1 MDWFSLFKRDRPHAS
16 VSMTLEF
23 FFRRDEFPA
32 QLRDEEIAQF
42 LERRITTPVEG
53 TTIDNYVYGIAC
65 VLALSL
71 PDPVLRVLR
80 SKPDDRGSLSV
91 LDAFL
96 VHGYDSHH
104 LSTVIFQFF
113 NIYRTEP
120 DGFDNPEDTLQ
131 AISDA
136 VDQILADGIYR
147 ALYFAWQISKD
158 RVEHHF
164 RESQVDAPADMP
176 SDGLGGLFSPPFL
189 SGIAEEDA
197 EAAASAFSPGY
208 ARSRWSLKAAQDDVE
223 QAYAPLTFKDAIAA
237 RGSEGFLIGLC
248 ACVGA
253 LVLLINAL
261 TSGGLS
267 LIANAHAQTATGAP
281 SHEFT
286 PPVGLPLSVWVPMVI
301 GFYLF
306 LLAVLVV
313 FLYKGYLASPKS
325 EKAAAFIDRFG
336 TLALGVLPGKVTGF

>member
-1 MDWFSLFKRDRPHAS
+1 MDETSLTAQLRSRKWRHLPLAPYWYLAASHKSDAREKRTASLKLPSGSRSCQKSKKRLRDVDWFSLSKRDRPHAS
-16 VSMTLEF
+16 VSMALEF

-65 VLALSL
+65 VLALSF

-147 ALYFAWQISKD
+147 ALYFAW
-158 RVEHHF
+158 
-164 RESQVDAPADMP
+164 
-176 SDGLGGLFSPPFL
+176 
-189 SGIAEEDA
+189 
-197 EAAASAFSPGY
+197 
-208 ARSRWSLKAAQDDVE
+208 
-223 QAYAPLTFKDAIAA
+223 
-237 RGSEGFLIGLC
+237 
-248 ACVGA
+248 
-253 LVLLINAL
+253 
-261 TSGGLS
+261 
-267 LIANAHAQTATGAP
+267 
-281 SHEFT
+281 
-286 PPVGLPLSVWVPMVI
+286 
-301 GFYLF
+301 
-306 LLAVLVV
+306 
-313 FLYKGYLASPKS
+313 
-325 EKAAAFIDRFG
+325 
-336 TLALGVLPGKVTGF
+336 